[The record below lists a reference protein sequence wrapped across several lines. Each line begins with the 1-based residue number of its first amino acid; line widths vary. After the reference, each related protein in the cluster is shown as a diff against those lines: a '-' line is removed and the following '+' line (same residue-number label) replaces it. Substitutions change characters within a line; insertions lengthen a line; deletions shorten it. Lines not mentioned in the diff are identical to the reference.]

1 MEPEETGFHPPLHN
15 SSRELTRFHGE
26 SMPGFQ
32 SPSDYEHIKD
42 FHEGAPTEAH
52 AFLSFKSAAER
63 VDGVIPLKVR
73 ELISVGVALSLQ
85 CAYCISVHTRNAKAA
100 GATLEEM
107 AEVVFITSAV
117 NAGAVVGHGLM
128 AMRMYSEAAATTT
141 SLAKD

>member
-1 MEPEETGFHPPLHN
+1 
-15 SSRELTRFHGE
+15 
-26 SMPGFQ
+26 MPGFQ

-42 FHEGAPTEAH
+42 FHQGAPTEAN
-52 AFLSFKSAAER
+52 AFLNFKSAAER
-63 VDGVIPLKVR
+63 VDGALPLKVR

-117 NAGAVVGHGLM
+117 SAGAVVGHGLM
-128 AMRMYSEAAATTT
+128 AMRMYSEAAAATAT
-141 SLAKD
+141 APAEV